1 VTAFDRMLAWRALAY
16 SALGSALVFSIMLL
30 TEEPLTT
37 GSQRLARLCVFAPA
51 IAALGSL
58 LSLTQARA
66 RGELVA
72 LAALGAS
79 PLRLAR
85 GASVVA
91 WGLGLVAVMLVAS
104 PAADVSAVFPALRP
118 SAQWT
123 PTERSFHEYQQGVSV
138 TSKGG
143 LGFMPSAAVSTPV
156 RHGQSLAAALAVGP
170 VALVLPIWVASA
182 MRRWMRVAGTAAT
195 LTLLLVLLHA
205 VAAGRLGA
213 PWLVAVAFPLALQ
226 ALVATRRQP

>member
-16 SALGSALVFSIMLL
+16 SALGSALVLAIMLL

-58 LSLTQARA
+58 PSLMQARA

-91 WGLGLVAVMLVAS
+91 WGLGLVAVILVAS
-104 PAADVSAVFPALRP
+104 PAADVSAVFPALKP

-123 PTERSFHEYQQGVSV
+123 ATERGFQEYQHGVSV
-138 TSKGG
+138 TADGR
-143 LGFMPSAAVSTPV
+143 LGFMRNAAVSPV
-156 RHGQSLAAALAVGP
+156 RRGQSLAAALAVGP

-182 MRRWMRVAGTAAT
+182 MRRWVRVAGIAAA
-195 LTLLLVLLHA
+195 LTLLLILLHA

-213 PWLVAVAFPLALQ
+213 PWLVAAFGPLALQ
-226 ALVATRRQP
+226 VLIATRRQP